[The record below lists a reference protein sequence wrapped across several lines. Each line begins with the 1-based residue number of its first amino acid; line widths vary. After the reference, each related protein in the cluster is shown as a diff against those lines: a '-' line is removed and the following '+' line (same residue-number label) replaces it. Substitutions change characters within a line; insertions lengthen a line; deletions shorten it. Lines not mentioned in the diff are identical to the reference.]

1 MSPGDL
7 PPRGSAARRR
17 RAGPNGPLL
26 PQPAIALRKTFRDGY
41 GREALRADWLAG
53 LVVGV
58 VALPLSMALAIAVGA
73 PPQHGLYAAIVSG
86 GVIALLGGSRVQ
98 VSGPTAAFV
107 AILAPVTARH
117 GLGGLLLATTM
128 AGLILML
135 LGLARLGR
143 LIEFVPYP
151 VTTGFTAG
159 IAVVIATLQLRDFL
173 GLEMGPAPESYPAK
187 VIQIAGGLG
196 TLSWPEAAI
205 GALTLTLLLLW
216 PRIQHT
222 IPAPIVALTAAVL
235 AALLLERLV
244 PGVEIATIERR
255 FTWEL
260 GGRTGAGIPPLPPLP
275 GLPWLAPA
283 ANGQAIGLSWGLLRE
298 LLPISL
304 AIAMLG
310 AIESL
315 LSAVVADGMIRRQHD
330 PDAELFAQGVGN
342 VVGPF
347 FGAITATGAIAR
359 TATSIRSGGRSPIA
373 SLVHSG
379 FLLLA
384 TLLLAPL
391 LGKLPM
397 ASLAALLLL
406 VAWNMSEAR
415 HVARTLR
422 TAPRSDSL
430 VLLTCLALT
439 VLFDMVVAVM
449 AGVLLAALLFMR
461 RMIEVTQAE
470 LVAEPHRR
478 LRQAIPP
485 GVVLYEIAGPLFF
498 GAAARAMRALHSVDT
513 TVRVVVLDLRSV
525 PALDATG
532 LVSLDSAVDRL
543 VRAHVDVVLAGV
555 RDQPLRALLK
565 AGWRGRRPRVEIRR
579 SFDRAIALATSRAE
593 RAACSSP
600 AAPGS
605 GTPR

>member
-1 MSPGDL
+1 M
-7 PPRGSAARRR
+7 PPAPASG
-17 RAGPNGPLL
+17 AGPRPSFL
-26 PQPAIALRKTFRDGY
+26 PQPASALRKTFRDGY
-41 GREALRADWLAG
+41 GWEALRADCLAG

-73 PPQHGLYAAIVSG
+73 PPQHGLYAAIISG

-107 AILAPVTARH
+107 AILAPVTATH
-117 GLGGLLLATTM
+117 GLGGLLLATVM

-143 LIEFVPYP
+143 LVEFVPYP

-173 GLEMGPAPESYPAK
+173 GLRMGPAPESYVGK
-187 VIQIAGGLG
+187 VSQLARSFG
-196 TLSWPEAAI
+196 TVSGPEASI
-205 GALTLTLLLLW
+205 GALTLALLVLW
-216 PRIQHT
+216 PRLHRS
-222 IPAPIVALTAAVL
+222 IPSPIVSLTVAAL

-255 FTWEL
+255 FTWQL
-260 GGRTGAGIPPLPPLP
+260 GGAGGQGIPPLPPLP
-275 GLPWLAPA
+275 GLPWLAA
-283 ANGQAIGLSWGLLRE
+283 GADGQPLGLSWTVVRQ
-298 LLPISL
+298 LLPVSF

-330 PDAELFAQGVGN
+330 PDAELFAQGLGN

-359 TATSIRSGGRSPIA
+359 TATNIRSGARSPFA

-384 TLLLAPL
+384 TILLAPL

-415 HVARTLR
+415 HVVRTLR
-422 TAPRSDSL
+422 TAPRSDGL
-430 VLLTCLALT
+430 VVLSCLALT
-439 VLFDMVVAVM
+439 VLFDMVIAVV

-478 LRQAIPP
+478 LRQTIPP

-532 LVSLDSAVDRL
+532 LVALDSAVDRL
-543 VRAHVDVVLAGV
+543 TRADVDVILAGV

-565 AGWRGRRPRVEIRR
+565 AGWRARRPGVEIRR
-579 SFDRAIALATSRAE
+579 SFDRAIALATE
-593 RAACSSP
+593 RAA
-600 AAPGS
+600 PGEIS
-605 GTPR
+605 AVGGG